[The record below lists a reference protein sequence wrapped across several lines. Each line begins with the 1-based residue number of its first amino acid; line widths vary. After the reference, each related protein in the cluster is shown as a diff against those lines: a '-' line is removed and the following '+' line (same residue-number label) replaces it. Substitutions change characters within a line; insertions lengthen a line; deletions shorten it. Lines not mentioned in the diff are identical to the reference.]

1 MGLFLMDKIELDC
14 SYNVGLKMAIKAET
28 CSL

>member
-1 MGLFLMDKIELDC
+1 
-14 SYNVGLKMAIKAET
+14 MAIKAET